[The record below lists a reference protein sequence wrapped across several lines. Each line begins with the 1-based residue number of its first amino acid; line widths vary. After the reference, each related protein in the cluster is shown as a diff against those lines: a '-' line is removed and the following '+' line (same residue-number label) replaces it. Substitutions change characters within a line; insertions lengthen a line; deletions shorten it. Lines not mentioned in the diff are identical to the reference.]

1 MVRSGGEFQ
10 RLQIGFHSGVVDPQ
24 ELVGGG
30 HHVDAVWLALG
41 AFPVHEQ
48 VDRFIQWRLLQIDAH
63 DKKQCP
69 PQGRRT
75 NFAHAL
81 VPAGYIAGIVWRSI
95 QSGVGHERFLGIK
108 ATHIPN
114 FGYELRP
121 QSRAYA
127 MTTGYSGSMEAND
140 CISCLSAASAAEVAL
155 S

>member
-1 MVRSGGEFQ
+1 MSIANQAALHLRNETAASQCFMVRSGGAFQ

-75 NFAHAL
+75 NFCLLYTSDAADDL
-81 VPAGYIAGIVWRSI
+81 MIV
-95 QSGVGHERFLGIK
+95 
-108 ATHIPN
+108 
-114 FGYELRP
+114 
-121 QSRAYA
+121 
-127 MTTGYSGSMEAND
+127 
-140 CISCLSAASAAEVAL
+140 
-155 S
+155 